1 MKKSFSLMEVIV
13 AVMVLSVVMVALLQ
27 VKSDNIFL
35 ISKADET
42 KEFKEYLS
50 MAFNLD
56 EVESRNENIFLSR
69 KFDFEDDKLRRELK
83 SIKVKVKDELIDTKL
98 IKNDSY
104 DFNVVTYETSYSID
118 KKVQKK
124 IYSFK
129 IEL

>member
-1 MKKSFSLMEVIV
+1 MEVIV

-56 EVESRNENIFLSR
+56 EVETRNENIFLSR

-83 SIKVKVKDELIDTKL
+83 PIKVKVKDELIDTKL

-118 KKVQKK
+118 KKIQKK

>member
-1 MKKSFSLMEVIV
+1 MEVIV

-35 ISKADET
+35 INKADET

-56 EVESRNENIFLSR
+56 EVESRNKNIFLSR

-83 SIKVKVKDELIDTKL
+83 PIKVKVKDELIDNRL